1 MSKKRE
7 NKTSKLV
14 DEVVMVGAE
23 EVARRVVENKP
34 DKHIYDDFSD
44 YLKWT
49 CCVDDIARVLPVLAH
64 VDQARGATEDNDVLR
79 AEESAAVLRGLW
91 QTADGAVA
99 HIISLAKNGGLGQ
112 GSDGPTPE
120 ALDSSKQ

>member
-14 DEVVMVGAE
+14 DEVVMVGAK
-23 EVARRVVENKP
+23 EVARRVVENKQ
-34 DKHIYDDFSD
+34 DKHIYDGFSD
-44 YLKWT
+44 YYKWT

-79 AEESAAVLRGLW
+79 ADESAAVLRGLW
-91 QTADGAVA
+91 QTADGTVA
-99 HIISLAKNGGLGQ
+99 HIINLAKNGGLGQ
-112 GSDGPTPE
+112 GADGPTPE
-120 ALDSSKQ
+120 ALDSTKQ

>member
-1 MSKKRE
+1 SPALAERQATLFFSIRRTHE
-7 NKTSKLV
+7 QEARDKTSKLV

-23 EVARRVVENKP
+23 EVARRVVENKQ

-64 VDQARGATEDNDVLR
+64 VDQ
-79 AEESAAVLRGLW
+79 
-91 QTADGAVA
+91 
-99 HIISLAKNGGLGQ
+99 
-112 GSDGPTPE
+112 
-120 ALDSSKQ
+120 